1 MKIALLS
8 VSNKAGIVE
17 FAREISK
24 LGFDILSTGGTAK
37 TLKEAGISVAEV
49 AQYTGQPEI
58 LDGRVKTLHPK
69 IHGGI
74 LARRN
79 HADDMSVLAQN
90 HIKTIDLVVVN
101 LYPFEATIESL
112 DCTWA
117 NAIEYIDIGGPAMVR
132 ASAKNHQDVS
142 IVVDPADYVNV
153 LNEFKQAVESGKQ
166 AQTSLT
172 TRQYL
177 AQKAFAHTA
186 RYDAAISQYF
196 LRHNQLELA
205 HNSDLNDQQT
215 SVFSKE
221 FTVGGQLMQNLRYGE
236 NPHQHA
242 ALFRS
247 KMLQFTQNQ
256 STLLDF
262 EQLQGKELSF
272 NNIVDADAA
281 WGCVRAFNYAADQ
294 ANGSKKACVIVKHAN
309 PCGVALGHTN
319 LEAYQKAFKT
329 DPTSAFGG
337 IIAFNHELDE
347 HCAQMVAQQFLEVLI
362 APSYTEAALAVLK
375 TKPNVRVLK
384 VPMGDRAGYE
394 LKQVDGGFL
403 VQTLDV
409 QQLDPAH
416 CKTVSQ
422 RAPNPTQWEDMM
434 FAWHVAKWVK
444 SNAIVFVKDG
454 MTLGIGAGQMSRVD
468 SAKIAAI
475 KAAQAGL
482 SLVDCVA
489 SSDAFFPFR
498 DGLDVLIGQGACAVI
513 SPGGSMRDDE
523 VIRAADEQNAAL
535 VFTGVRHFRH

>member
-8 VSNKAGIVE
+8 VSNKAGIVD
-17 FAREISK
+17 FAREIST

-37 TLKEAGISVAEV
+37 TLREAGISVVEV
-49 AQYTGQPEI
+49 AQHTGQPEI

-79 HADDMSVLAQN
+79 HAQDMSVLAQQD
-90 HIKTIDLVVVN
+90 IKAIDLVVVN
-101 LYPFEATIESL
+101 LYPFEATIEGL
-112 DCTWA
+112 DSTWE
-117 NAIEYIDIGGPAMVR
+117 NAIENIDIGGPAMVR
-132 ASAKNHQDVS
+132 ASAKNHQDVN
-142 IVVDPADYVNV
+142 IVVDPSDYTTV
-153 LNEFKQAVESGKQ
+153 LNELKQSQSSGNP
-166 AQTSLT
+166 AQTSLA

-196 LRHNQLELA
+196 LRHNQCELA
-205 HNSDLNDQQT
+205 DNSGSNNQQI
-215 SVFSKE
+215 SMFSKE
-221 FTVGGQLMQNLRYGE
+221 FTLGGQLMQNLRYGE
-236 NPHQHA
+236 NPHQQA

-247 KMLQFTQNQ
+247 KMLQCTQNQ

-262 EQLQGKELSF
+262 EQIQGKELSF

-281 WGCVRAFNYAADQ
+281 WGCVRSFNYAAKQ
-294 ANGSKKACVIVKHAN
+294 ASGSKKACVIVKHAN
-309 PCGVALGHTN
+309 PCGVALGQTN

-329 DPTSAFGG
+329 DATSAFGG

-347 HCAQMVAQQFLEVLI
+347 LSAQAVVQQFLEVLI

-384 VPMGDRAGYE
+384 VPMGERAGYE
-394 LKQVDGGFL
+394 LRQVDGGFL

-409 QQLDPAH
+409 HQLDLAH

-422 RAPNPTQWEDMM
+422 RVPHPAQWEDMM

-444 SNAIVFVKDG
+444 SNAIIFAKDG

-475 KAAQAGL
+475 KAAHAGL
-482 SLVDCVA
+482 SLTNCVA

-523 VIRAADEQNAAL
+523 VIRSADEQNAAL